1 MSPSSSHEIESRGAN
16 VDAAIDA
23 GLRRLGLTRDQVTV
37 TVIDEGSRGLLGIG
51 SREAVVRLAPVP
63 IAAPPA
69 RPAAPPPPPPARPAP
84 PPARPAPPPARP
96 EPAARRA
103 EPPAPPPPAA
113 APVSAAP
120 VADDEDEAAAP
131 ASADELA
138 EEQEAA
144 VAILSELLA
153 KMHVPAS
160 VSATQSEPDD
170 LTGQRVN
177 VIAIHGEDLTMLI
190 GRQGE
195 TLDALQFLSRLMVA
209 HQLHRRANFVVDVEG
224 YRQRRVQ
231 ALTRLAERMADK
243 ARQRGEPISL
253 EPMTAYERRI
263 IHMALRGAPDVYTES
278 AGEGKQRRVRIY
290 PKAE

>member
-23 GLRRLGLTRDQVTV
+23 GLRRLGLARDQVTV

-63 IAAPPA
+63 VAAPPA
-69 RPAAPPPPPPARPAP
+69 RPAAPPPARTAP
-84 PPARPAPPPARP
+84 PPTPTVS
-96 EPAARRA
+96 RA
-103 EPPAPPPPAA
+103 EPPAPPPAASPAPA
-113 APVSAAP
+113 MP
-120 VADDEDEAAAP
+120 VADDEDAAAAP

-144 VAILSELLA
+144 VAVLSELLA
-153 KMHVPAS
+153 KMHVPAR
-160 VSATQSEPDD
+160 VSAAQSEPDD

-190 GRQGE
+190 GPRGE
-195 TLDALQFLSRLMVA
+195 TLDALQFLGRLMVA
-209 HQLHRRANFVVDVEG
+209 HRLHRRANFVVDVEG